1 MAKSLDGK
9 NDYRQEQAA
18 VCHRAATS
26 ASFPE
31 VRRAFMELEQ
41 GWLQLIGSAPDD
53 PAAPAVDQQKH
64 AKVSYRG
71 KKKRA

>member
-26 ASFPE
+26 ANFPE

-53 PAAPAVDQQKH
+53 PVAPAADQRKQVKD
-64 AKVSYRG
+64 RFRR
-71 KKKRA
+71 KRK

>member
-1 MAKSLDGK
+1 MPKSPDGK

-18 VCHRAATS
+18 VCHHAATS

-64 AKVSYRG
+64 AKERHRRRRKQG
-71 KKKRA
+71 